1 MPVYD
6 LQLASSFD
14 ECQKLHDYLE
24 VMAEREDF
32 SIAFLRELEFVVKEA
47 FVNAVRHGN
56 GEDKAV
62 AVNLHFEHVNDNGG
76 RTLLVEVADSGD
88 GFAIHEIDNP
98 TTPPLLM
105 KSSGRGVFLMCAF
118 AEVMGQE
125 SDEDGWRLRLR
136 MRPF

>member
-32 SIAFLRELEFVVKEA
+32 SIVFLRELEFVVKEA

-56 GEDKAV
+56 GEDKA
-62 AVNLHFEHVNDNGG
+62 ATVNLHFEHVNDNGR
-76 RTLLVEVADSGD
+76 RTLLVEVADSGS
-88 GFAIHEIDNP
+88 GFAVHEIDNP
-98 TTPPLLM
+98 TTSSLLM
-105 KSSGRGVFLMCAF
+105 KSSGRGVFLMRAF
-118 AEVMGQE
+118 AEVMDQE
-125 SDEDGWRLRLR
+125 CGENGCRLRLR